1 MVVSIHF
8 YVSIIL
14 IGIII
19 NVYIYTPLYEGQLY
33 PFMIIF
39 IIISTVIISVLTYVS
54 WRKYKAMKQQEK
66 ERHR

>member
-1 MVVSIHF
+1 M
-8 YVSIIL
+8 
-14 IGIII
+14 
-19 NVYIYTPLYEGQLY
+19 Y